1 MGRLN
6 GREGH
11 AMRGEAIAEVVSSLI
26 IATLTG
32 LYTLGIFL
40 LAGYAFFAFHPGMK
54 ALALILALLGVMN
67 LPLFVMWCRQTANE
81 FAMWADSVP
90 ANAQKPPVAH

>member
-1 MGRLN
+1 
-6 GREGH
+6 
-11 AMRGEAIAEVVSSLI
+11 MRGEAIAEVVSSLI

-40 LAGYAFFAFHPGMK
+40 AAGFAFFAFHPGMK
-54 ALALILALLGVMN
+54 ALALILALLGAMN
-67 LPLFVMWCRQTANE
+67 LPLFAIWCRQAAND

-90 ANAQKPPVAH
+90 SNAQKPPVAH